1 MAIVGAVT
9 FSIAVILYF
18 LLILGFP
25 LGDFALGG
33 KYKILP
39 VNLRVICAISMVI
52 QLFAILI
59 ILQTGGIL
67 PLIFSVNVTR
77 GFCFFFAVYLSFNVI
92 MNVFSKSKKE
102 QLIVG
107 SISLVT
113 AVCFW
118 ITAITS

>member
-25 LGDFALGG
+25 FGDFALGG

-39 VNLRVICAISMVI
+39 ANLRVICAISMII

-67 PLIFSVNVTR
+67 PLTFSVNVTK

-92 MNVFSKSKKE
+92 MNFFSQSKKE
-102 QLIVG
+102 RFIVG
-107 SISLVT
+107 PISLIT